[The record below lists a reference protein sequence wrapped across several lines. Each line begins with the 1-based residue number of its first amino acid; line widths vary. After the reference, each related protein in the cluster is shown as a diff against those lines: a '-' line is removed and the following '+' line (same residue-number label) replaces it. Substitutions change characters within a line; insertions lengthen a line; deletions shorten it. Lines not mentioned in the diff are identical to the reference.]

1 MKKGRCAL
9 AIQQKRE
16 RKKSQ
21 DISYENQSFLD
32 LCLSMTTMIDTPTPS
47 FSPFYFSIELALEC
61 EAQKQISQ
69 LYVFSFS
76 LEGGNQQSV
85 KISNRLCAM
94 SSCSVFTNFFF
105 VLPPKHW
112 KAHFFMHCVQFSIP
126 YKSCLV
132 GHTFNFIFRIFQK
145 RLSFFL
151 RSISWKVEN
160 FCAAW

>member
-1 MKKGRCAL
+1 MTFLMNYEERPLRASFK

-61 EAQKQISQ
+61 EAHKQISQ

-85 KISNRLCAM
+85 KISNRVCAV
-94 SSCSVFTNFFF
+94 SSCSVSTLFFC
-105 VLPPKHW
+105 LAS
-112 KAHFFMHCVQFSIP
+112 KAL
-126 YKSCLV
+126 KSTLFYALCAV
-132 GHTFNFIFRIFQK
+132 FNS
-145 RLSFFL
+145 L
-151 RSISWKVEN
+151 KV
-160 FCAAW
+160 A

>member
-1 MKKGRCAL
+1 MKKGRAPRACFK

-32 LCLSMTTMIDTPTPS
+32 LCLSMTTMIDMPTPS

-61 EAQKQISQ
+61 EAHKQISQ

-85 KISNRLCAM
+85 KISNRVCAV
-94 SSCSVFTNFFF
+94 SSCSVFTNFF
-105 VLPPKHW
+105 LSCH
-112 KAHFFMHCVQFSIP
+112 HQSIE
-126 YKSCLV
+126 K
-132 GHTFNFIFRIFQK
+132 HTFLCIVCSFQ
-145 RLSFFL
+145 FP
-151 RSISWKVEN
+151 IKV
-160 FCAAW
+160 A